1 MPQFIITAKMPIS
14 GLPNGMRIE
23 RNQSFT
29 VNVPQ
34 NSTTPFATPQARFQC
49 MQQLGFQGFD
59 FSRNQNYLTGGY
71 FDYKKL

>member
-1 MPQFIITAKMPIS
+1 MSTFIITAKMAIS

-29 VNVPQ
+29 VNVPP
-34 NSTTPFATPQARFQC
+34 NANTPFATPQAKSMC
-49 MQQLGFQGFD
+49 MQQLGYQGYD

-71 FDYKKL
+71 FDCKKI